1 MNERINNSDE
11 ILKLLDEVITQFF
24 LIVNNI

>member
-24 LIVNNI
+24 LIVNTI